1 MYVCNIQLKN
11 HYSKHNQPIP
21 KVSVCRILSSH
32 LFPKENSPMAQALL
46 HVILLKSLP
55 WDVFY
60 FTSAKLALAGLGPW
74 EHTEFG

>member
-1 MYVCNIQLKN
+1 MYICNNQQKKKI

-32 LFPKENSPMAQALL
+32 LFPKEDSPMAQASL

-55 WDVFY
+55 RNVFY
-60 FTSAKLALAGLGPW
+60 FTSAKPSPSWAWTMG
-74 EHTEFG
+74 TY